1 MPKRAPAQRLT
12 AIKVATSLWTL
23 LVNRT
28 QASCC
33 IQRYARTVTTLI
45 HAAHPRVLRQ
55 ELIRHHISF
64 P

>member
-45 HAAHPRVLRQ
+45 HAAHPRVLRH
-55 ELIRHHISF
+55 ELLRHHISF